1 MMKRLLSPK
10 LPVDAAG
17 RAKVAPLGLRR
28 IEAALIAAGTCDAA
42 DVAVT
47 TPEALDRVI
56 GPETRVVGV
65 SSSDPL
71 GRGMSNTTTAVFC
84 GGELYTRRWT
94 RELLGRI
101 AEAKN
106 RFGFKVLF
114 GGAGAWQLS
123 ADDEQRRGLGIDT
136 VFEGYFERQGP
147 ALVADMLRGEQ
158 PPEIVRESHHCVD
171 AAAGITAPSLM
182 GAVELSR
189 GCGKGCSFCAMG
201 RMKMAHFSPERI
213 CRDIERNL
221 AGGVANVVSTSE
233 DFFRYGAQGPRV
245 NPEAIFSLL
254 ERIRGLDGLRFL
266 QVDHANISSVLQFDA
281 ADLREIRRLMTWDQ
295 RCEALWVNLGA
306 ESANGDLVARTGPAK
321 ILPFA
326 PADWE
331 SMILESVVRLE
342 EAGFYPVVSLVLG
355 LPGETPD
362 DVARTRRLV
371 DRLAEHRAVVFPV
384 FHEPIHGDGRFH
396 VGRMRMDQF
405 ELFRRCYDLNFDRV
419 PDVFRDNQRA
429 GGVPW
434 AKRKIVRM
442 LGRGEVLLWRRRFR
456 KLQRT
461 LEHRPDAVG
470 APAGA

>member
-1 MMKRLLSPK
+1 
-10 LPVDAAG
+10 
-17 RAKVAPLGLRR
+17 
-28 IEAALIAAGTCDAA
+28 
-42 DVAVT
+42 
-47 TPEALDRVI
+47 
-56 GPETRVVGV
+56 
-65 SSSDPL
+65 
-71 GRGMSNTTTAVFC
+71 
-84 GGELYTRRWT
+84 
-94 RELLGRI
+94 
-101 AEAKN
+101 
-106 RFGFKVLF
+106 
-114 GGAGAWQLS
+114 
-123 ADDEQRRGLGIDT
+123 
-136 VFEGYFERQGP
+136 
-147 ALVADMLRGEQ
+147 
-158 PPEIVRESHHCVD
+158 
-171 AAAGITAPSLM
+171 
-182 GAVELSR
+182 
-189 GCGKGCSFCAMG
+189 
-201 RMKMAHFSPERI
+201 
-213 CRDIERNL
+213 
-221 AGGVANVVSTSE
+221 
-233 DFFRYGAQGPRV
+233 
-245 NPEAIFSLL
+245 
-254 ERIRGLDGLRFL
+254 
-266 QVDHANISSVLQFDA
+266 
-281 ADLREIRRLMTWDQ
+281 
-295 RCEALWVNLGA
+295 VNLGA
-306 ESANGDLVARTGPAK
+306 ESANGELVARTGPAK

-355 LPGETPD
+355 LPGETPG

-405 ELFRRCYDLNFDRV
+405 DLFRRCYDLNFDRV